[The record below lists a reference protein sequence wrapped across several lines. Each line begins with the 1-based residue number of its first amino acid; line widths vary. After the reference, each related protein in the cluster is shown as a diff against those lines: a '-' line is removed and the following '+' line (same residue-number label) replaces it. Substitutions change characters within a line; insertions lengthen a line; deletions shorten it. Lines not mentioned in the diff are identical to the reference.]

1 MEQLRL
7 YEGKTVALEAADGEI
22 YTGYVGDYI
31 FADDNVPAEIEALV
45 LNCPVRSSDGYRYS
59 SPVEF
64 TAREIK
70 SVRLP
75 DDSEAD

>member
-22 YTGYVGDYI
+22 YIGYVGDYI
-31 FADDNVPAEIEALV
+31 FAEDNVPAEIEALV
-45 LNCPVRSSDGYRYS
+45 LDCPVRSSDGYRYS

-64 TAREIK
+64 TAREIR
-70 SVRLP
+70 SIRLLEDTE
-75 DDSEAD
+75 DD